1 MTTTRA
7 VGPRFTGRIALVSG
21 AARGQGR
28 NHCVRL
34 AAEGADIIAFDVAGP
49 VPGQGTPVAT
59 PEDLAE
65 TVRLVE
71 GLGRRIVAGVAD
83 VRDADAV
90 ADLVDRGADEL
101 GGLDVV
107 VANAGISGIPG
118 PVAQTTPADWA
129 AVIDTNLSGTFHTVR
144 PAIPHLVAR
153 GGGAIV
159 IASSSIGLRSVPN
172 MAAYGA
178 TKAGLTGLMRTL
190 ALELAEHSIRVN
202 TVNPTTVDT
211 PMVRNPVGYRL
222 FRPDLEDPTEA
233 DVLPVLR
240 TLNAL
245 PTPWVE
251 SDDVSNAV
259 LFLASEECRY
269 VTGIAMPIDAGYA
282 VR

>member
-1 MTTTRA
+1 MSE
-7 VGPRFTGRIALVSG
+7 RFTGKIALVSG

-28 NHCVRL
+28 NHAVRL
-34 AAEGADIIAFDVAGP
+34 AAEGADVIAFDIAGP
-49 VPGQGTPVAT
+49 VPGQGTPVASR
-59 PEDLAE
+59 EDLDE
-65 TVRLVE
+65 TVRQVE
-71 GLGRRIVAGVAD
+71 KLDRRIVADVAD

-90 ADLVDRGADEL
+90 AALVDRGVREL

-118 PVAQTTPADWA
+118 PVAQTTPEDWA
-129 AVIDTNLSGTFHTVR
+129 SVIDTNLTGTFHTVR

-159 IASSSIGLRSVPN
+159 IASSSIGLKSVPN
-172 MAAYGA
+172 MAAYGSA
-178 TKAGLTGLMRTL
+178 KAGLTGLMRTL

-202 TVNPTTVDT
+202 TVNPTTVAT
-211 PMVRNPVGYRL
+211 PMVLNPVSYRL

-233 DVLPVLR
+233 DVLPVFR

-259 LFLASEECRY
+259 LFLASDECRY
-269 VTGIAMPIDAGYA
+269 VTGVAMPVDAGYA
-282 VR
+282 VK

>member
-1 MTTTRA
+1 MRE
-7 VGPRFTGRIALVSG
+7 RFAGKIALVSG

-28 NHCVRL
+28 NHAVRL
-34 AAEGADIIAFDVAGP
+34 AAEGADIIAFDIAGP
-49 VPGQGTPVAT
+49 IPGQGTPEAT

-71 GLGRRIVAGVAD
+71 KLDRRIVVGTAD
-83 VRDADAV
+83 VRDPDAV
-90 ADLVDRGADEL
+90 ADLVDRGVHEL

-118 PVAQTTPADWA
+118 PVAQMTPANWS
-129 AVIDTNLSGTFHTVR
+129 AVIDINLSGTFHTLR
-144 PAIPHLVAR
+144 PAIPHLVVR

-159 IASSSIGLRSVPN
+159 IASSSIGLKSVPN

-202 TVNPTTVDT
+202 TVNPTTVAT
-211 PMVRNPVGYRL
+211 PMVLNPISYRL

-233 DVLPVLR
+233 DVLPVFR

-282 VR
+282 VK